1 MYLLHRE
8 CYEHALEI
16 HEKLHGHKHPLIA
29 AVLANLGVT
38 WKYAGNK
45 AKAVSLHQKALA
57 IQEELYGPNHLEVSH
72 WKIVQKLFTLPYC
85 CYLLNQIQ
93 YGNLITA

>member
-8 CYEHALEI
+8 RYEHALEI

-29 AVLANLGVT
+29 AVLTNLGVT

-45 AKAVSLHQKALA
+45 AKAVSLYQEALA

-72 WKIVQKLFTLPYC
+72 WKIVQKWFTLPYC
-85 CYLLNQIQ
+85 CFFSESD
-93 YGNLITA
+93 